1 MCLLQSVVG
10 GTSVAVCGVL
20 DDESA
25 SAWRGNTITV
35 KSERV
40 LSLDKA
46 VASHVVTTSEG
57 VENNT
62 FN

>member
-1 MCLLQSVVG
+1 M
-10 GTSVAVCGVL
+10 GVL
-20 DDESA
+20 ADESA
-25 SAWRGNTITV
+25 SAWRGNTITA

-46 VASHVVTTSEG
+46 VSSHVVTTSEG